1 MSEIKIRIAT
11 TEDAEQLLR
20 IYSYYVENTAIT
32 FEYEVPSLKEFQD
45 RIKKIL
51 DRNPYLVAEQD
62 GKITGYSYAG
72 IFKDR
77 AAYDWSV
84 ETTIYVDK
92 DFHGKGIGKMLYT
105 ELERYL
111 KLMNITNVNACIA
124 YTTKEDQYLTNDSP
138 AFHEKMG
145 YKLVGKFTDSGYKF
159 NRWYDM
165 IWMEKM
171 IGEHKDNQPA
181 IIKFPDIIRNFSK

>member
-32 FEYEVPSLKEFQD
+32 FEYEIPSLKEFQD

-51 DRNPYLVAEQD
+51 NRNPYLVAEQD

-111 KLMNITNVNACIA
+111 KLMNITNVNIN
-124 YTTKEDQYLTNDSP
+124 ELLEQIL
-138 AFHEKMG
+138 
-145 YKLVGKFTDSGYKF
+145 
-159 NRWYDM
+159 NRL
-165 IWMEKM
+165 
-171 IGEHKDNQPA
+171 
-181 IIKFPDIIRNFSK
+181 